1 MKPEEL
7 KICSYDNMAE
17 MKYKTIDKLSDTFL
31 TNTRIKLKC
40 NVTFFAESSNHTE
53 H

>member
-17 MKYKTIDKLSDTFL
+17 MKYKMIDKLLDTIFDKHK
-31 TNTRIKLKC
+31 N
-40 NVTFFAESSNHTE
+40 
-53 H
+53 